1 MGMNRVKLAIAV
13 ALAEHGGRL
22 STPELVASLGEGVA
36 GTTIA
41 RNLNELEDHGYVTG
55 DVPRGDRRRRRT
67 HWTLNHAK
75 LHADLL
81 TLICCVLLVHGSW
94 RQVVLGMEDMAP
106 VTGIPMGI
114 IQAALL
120 VASIGM
126 SLVLAHSLWR
136 QATGRMPSEE
146 LVPTHARSVE

>member
-1 MGMNRVKLAIAV
+1 LDALVGMGMNRVKLAIAV

-55 DVPRGDRRRRRT
+55 DVPRDDRRRRRT

-75 LHADLL
+75 LHADLRAL
-81 TLICCVLLVHGSW
+81 
-94 RQVVLGMEDMAP
+94 
-106 VTGIPMGI
+106 
-114 IQAALL
+114 IQATTPTAE
-120 VASIGM
+120 SPT
-126 SLVLAHSLWR
+126 
-136 QATGRMPSEE
+136 ATG
-146 LVPTHARSVE
+146 

>member
-1 MGMNRVKLAIAV
+1 MPAYSDAPLPVGLDALVGMGMNRVKLAIAV

-55 DVPRGDRRRRRT
+55 DVPRDDRRRRRT

-75 LHADLL
+75 LHADLRAL
-81 TLICCVLLVHGSW
+81 
-94 RQVVLGMEDMAP
+94 
-106 VTGIPMGI
+106 
-114 IQAALL
+114 IQATTPTADSSTAL
-120 VASIGM
+120 
-126 SLVLAHSLWR
+126 
-136 QATGRMPSEE
+136 E
-146 LVPTHARSVE
+146 